1 MLFASLVMAQH
12 QPFEL
17 KGKVIFEDGATV
29 VVNIATAK
37 NGKTVSGALG
47 NFSMLIRI
55 WPDTLT
61 VTALGYQ
68 AVRLPIDV
76 KSMPS
81 VIVLK
86 PLAHELEMVTVST
99 GYQRKKANEVLGNIG
114 HIGTE
119 ALNAR
124 QGTNVLDRILGQTTG
139 VMLNIGKNNSNP
151 QSNTG
156 LSIRGLSTINGPL
169 DPLIVLDGY
178 IYEGDIENIYPNDIA
193 NVDILKDAAAA
204 AIWGARA
211 GNGVIVI
218 TTKRGRY
225 NQNLQFSA
233 QVNTLVQQKPDL
245 MSVEQIGS
253 ADYVELEQYLFNQG
267 YYNAALTSR
276 PYVMISPVV
285 SILQAQR
292 NGKLTAAQTEEQ
304 LQVFRQA
311 DTRRSYLNEFYTNAV
326 TQQYQMAANGG
337 SQRQHYVFGV
347 NYQRVRTET
356 YGKSEKFN
364 LNLGN
369 EFKLTEKLS
378 LNTKLYLTSA
388 KQNGGRP
395 AYNSITIG
403 AKQLPY
409 LPFRNADGSATAYQ
423 IYDETY
429 LNQLAGGKLLDWK
442 SIPAEDYRY
451 RTLDQR
457 KTEVY
462 LTADLNYKV
471 LDWLSLALSTQ
482 YSEQQTDQKNIYGQ
496 QSYYTRNLINRFTQY
511 NASTGILSYPVPLGD
526 INNSDLSTTQSYTN
540 RLQANIN
547 KSFGQSKLTAILGF
561 EIREA
566 KQKGNSYSYYGYK
579 ADPLKNVAVDYVG
592 YYPNILTGDTDQIPY
607 SGGLS
612 ATDYHFMSQYA
623 NVNYS
628 YLDKYSVSGSVRRD
642 GSNIFG
648 VSINDKWKPLWSV
661 AAGWEINRESFYT
674 LAWLPELRLR
684 ASYGKSGNVD
694 LSRTAL
700 AVLSYGTNNT
710 TGYTIARIGELN
722 NPNLKWETSSQLN
735 FTIDFAI
742 RNRQL
747 SGSISVFKKRGS
759 DLYGITPYDYTT
771 WGRSNVITK
780 NVADME
786 GKGIELA
793 INMRSRHQT
802 GLWWKGAMFANYNVN
817 KTLRYYDQD
826 GRGMFSIMSGGG
838 KITPLVGKPLYAL
851 AVYKW
856 GGLDANGNP
865 QGYLNGQ
872 LSTDYQNIN
881 SNPENIVYVGAANPT
896 HYGNIINDFNWKK
909 WTLSFNISYKL
920 GYYGLKPAL
929 SYSRLASVGI
939 GGTGYAK
946 RWQKPGDEKFT
957 NVPSF
962 VYPFNQSR
970 DSFYS
975 SSEANVIN
983 AGNIRLDYVNL
994 LYNLSP
1000 ADQKQF
1006 IRNMQIR
1013 LGLQNGMLL
1022 WTANQ
1027 SGIDPDYPSGL
1038 KPSKLLTFGV
1048 NLNF

>member
-1 MLFASLVMAQH
+1 MLCTSLVMAQ
-12 QPFEL
+12 QQSFEL
-17 KGKVIFEDGATV
+17 KGKVIFEDGAAMV
-29 VVNIATAK
+29 ANINTIK
-37 NGKTVSGALG
+37 NGNTVSGVLG
-47 NFSMLIRI
+47 SFSMLIRFL
-55 WPDTLT
+55 PDTLKI
-61 VTALGYQ
+61 TALGYQ
-68 AVRLPIDV
+68 TVKLPIDG
-76 KSMPS
+76 KAIPS
-81 VIVLK
+81 VIILK
-86 PLAHELEMVTVST
+86 SVSKELEVVTVST
-99 GYQRKKANEVLGNIG
+99 GYQRKKANEVLGNIS
-114 HIGTE
+114 HIGSE

-124 QGTNVLDRILGQTTG
+124 QGSNVLDRILGQTTG
-139 VMLNIGKNNSNP
+139 VMLNIGKNNNNP

-178 IYEGDIENIYPNDIA
+178 IYEGDIENINPNDVA

-218 TTKRGRY
+218 TTKSGRY
-225 NQNLQFSA
+225 NQGLQFSA
-233 QVNTLVQQKPDL
+233 QINTLVQQKPDL
-245 MSVEQIGS
+245 MSIEQIGS
-253 ADYVELEQYLFNQG
+253 ADYVALEQYLFKQG

-285 SILQAQR
+285 SILQAQL
-292 NGKLTAAQTEEQ
+292 NGKLTVVQAEEQ

-311 DTRRSYLNEFYTNAV
+311 DTRRSYLDEFYTNSV
-326 TQQYQMAANGG
+326 TQQYYMAANGG
-337 SQRQHYVFGV
+337 SQRHNYVFGA
-347 NYQRVRTET
+347 NYQRIRSET
-356 YGKSEKFN
+356 YAKSEKFN

-369 EFKLTEKLS
+369 NFKLTDKLS
-378 LNTKLYLTSA
+378 LNTKFYLTSSR
-388 KQNGGRP
+388 QNGGRP
-395 AYNSITIG
+395 AFNSISIG

-409 LPFRNADGSATAYQ
+409 LSFRNADGSARSYQ
-423 IYDETY
+423 LYDEAY

-442 SIPAEDYRY
+442 FVPAEDNNY
-451 RTLDQR
+451 RTINQG
-457 KTEVY
+457 KTEAY
-462 LTADLNYKV
+462 LTADLNYQV
-471 LDWLSLALSTQ
+471 LNWLGLVWSGQFSA
-482 YSEQQTDQKNIYGQ
+482 QQTNQKNIYGQ
-496 QSYYTRNLINRFTQY
+496 QNYYTRNLINRFTQY
-511 NASTGILSYPVPLGD
+511 NASTGVLSYPVPLGD
-526 INNSDLSTTQSYTN
+526 IYNGDHSTTQSYTN

-547 KSFGQSKLTAILGF
+547 KNFGQSKLTAILGF
-561 EIREA
+561 ELREA
-566 KQKGNSYSYYGYK
+566 KQNGNSYHYYGYK
-579 ADPLKNVAVDYVG
+579 EDPLKNVAVDYVG

-612 ATDYHFMSQYA
+612 ATDYHFISQYA

-628 YLDKYSVSGSVRRD
+628 YLDKYSISGSVRRD

-648 VSINDKWKPLWSV
+648 VSTNDKWKPLWSV

-694 LSRTAL
+694 LSKTAL
-700 AVLSYGTNNT
+700 AVLSYGTNST
-710 TGYTIARIGELN
+710 TGYALARINTLN

-747 SGSISVFKKRGS
+747 SGSISLFRKKGS

-771 WGRSNVITK
+771 WGRNNVITK

-786 GKGIELA
+786 GKGIELT
-793 INMRSRHQT
+793 INLQSQHHT
-802 GLWWKGAMFANYNVN
+802 GLWWKGALFANYNVN
-817 KTLRYYDQD
+817 KTLRYYDQG

-838 KITPLVGKPLYAL
+838 KISPLEGKPLYAL

-872 LSTDYQNIN
+872 LSTDYQNITAN
-881 SNPENIVYVGAANPT
+881 SENIIYVGAANPT

-939 GGTGYAK
+939 GGVGYEK
-946 RWQKPGDEKFT
+946 RWQKPGDEKNT

-970 DSFYS
+970 DSFYG
-975 SSEANVIN
+975 SSEANVMN

-1000 ADQKQF
+1000 ADKKQF
-1006 IRNMQIR
+1006 VRNMQIR

-1027 SGIDPDYPSGL
+1027 SGIDPDYPSGIR
-1038 KPSKLLTFGV
+1038 PSKLLTFGV